1 MGISMSG
8 SKPRPLGVAC
18 RRATQLR
25 SKYATSQADASVAK
39 SRRLSR
45 RVLTRSGSGQRLSSP
60 CCALVRDAN
69 RSSHKASS
77 TSKCSVAAATK
88 LLHAVSAQRK
98 LLTSQHESRSSLQSI
113 IGATLTL
120 LFKFNAFARIT
131 KVIFSA
137 LRRVLLRI
145 ITRDLAPVRRLVPP
159 GCRSKVTLIFGRR
172 IRAANDALEEQAVGH
187 L

>member
-113 IGATLTL
+113 MGATDTRRSSEI
-120 LFKFNAFARIT
+120 ADFAT
-131 KVIFSA
+131 KTPIFVGFSMLRVSA
-137 LRRVLLRI
+137 RFLRGSGSFR
-145 ITRDLAPVRRLVPP
+145 
-159 GCRSKVTLIFGRR
+159 
-172 IRAANDALEEQAVGH
+172 RAAGTDRYEE
-187 L
+187 